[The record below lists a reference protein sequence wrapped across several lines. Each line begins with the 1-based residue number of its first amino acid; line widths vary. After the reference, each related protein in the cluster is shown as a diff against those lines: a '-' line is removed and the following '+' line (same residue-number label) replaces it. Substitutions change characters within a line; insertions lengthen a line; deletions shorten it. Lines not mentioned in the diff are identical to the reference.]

1 MWIALDKANKKLKNY
16 KLCESAVDKHQPF
29 RLLKCY
35 YSVNYLIN

>member
-1 MWIALDKANKKLKNY
+1 MKNMFFNSV
-16 KLCESAVDKHQPF
+16 CESVVDNPLPF